1 MYSIFS
7 VLTILSTV
15 GLVILFRGIS
25 ASVSIIY
32 ILSFHFINT
41 ELLLPLKVISQQT
54 LANYNL
60 KEVHRYILLRI
71 VIFLH

>member
-1 MYSIFS
+1 MYSTFS